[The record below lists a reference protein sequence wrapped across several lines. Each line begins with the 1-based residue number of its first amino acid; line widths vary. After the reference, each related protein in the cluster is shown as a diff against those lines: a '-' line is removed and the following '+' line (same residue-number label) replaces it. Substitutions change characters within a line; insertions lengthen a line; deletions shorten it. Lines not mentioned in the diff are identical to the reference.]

1 MNVEVQA
8 VLFPYDG
15 TRTTE
20 VMKQFESTL
29 EAGGVRCVVGNMAIS
44 CYGEMAAILS
54 AISAAYQD
62 IAAGTKCSV
71 SLIITNDMPQIGR
84 KPGNP

>member
-15 TRTTE
+15 TKTSE
-20 VMKQFESTL
+20 VVKQFESTL

-44 CYGEMAAILS
+44 CYGEMAAVLS

-71 SLIITNDMPQIGR
+71 SLIIANDMPQIGR

>member
-1 MNVEVQA
+1 
-8 VLFPYDG
+8 
-15 TRTTE
+15 
-20 VMKQFESTL
+20 MKQFESTL

-44 CYGEMAAILS
+44 CYGEMAAVLS

>member
-20 VMKQFESTL
+20 VMTQFESTL

-44 CYGEMAAILS
+44 CYGEMAAVLS

-62 IAAGTKCSV
+62 IATGTKCSV

-84 KPGNP
+84 KPGNS

>member
-1 MNVEVQA
+1 VNVEVQA

-44 CYGEMAAILS
+44 CYGEMAAVLS